1 MFIFCEPVWLPK
13 SGLILKNAQS
23 ANQHFSQRRL
33 IPAGNENDSRVGYRR
48 GGFAAGERDDRKT
61 ASDAGDGA
69 ASAARDGASHEE
81 QDGGLAQKLFHLRL
95 RPHSRDLKRYSK
107 TTPHFLHTRFR
118 GA

>member
-1 MFIFCEPVWLPK
+1 M
-13 SGLILKNAQS
+13 ILVRGSATLRKPGVILSIAQD
-23 ANQHFSQRRL
+23 ANQRFSQRRL

-81 QDGGLAQKLFHLRL
+81 QDVG
-95 RPHSRDLKRYSK
+95 
-107 TTPHFLHTRFR
+107 
-118 GA
+118 